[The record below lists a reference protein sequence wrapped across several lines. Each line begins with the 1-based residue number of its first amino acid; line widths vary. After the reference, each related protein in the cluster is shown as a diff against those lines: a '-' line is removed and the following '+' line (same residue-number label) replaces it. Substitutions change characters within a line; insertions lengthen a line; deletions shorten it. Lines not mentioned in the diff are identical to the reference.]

1 MIISN
6 ASSLNLYLMKSKNLW
21 LQIGMVIEL
30 PIMEVGESGGGTAAE
45 SEAVGGAM
53 RDGGYGWSI
62 LHTGKEEV
70 WSMRSPVSR
79 GVIDAT
85 APLESKS

>member
-1 MIISN
+1 
-6 ASSLNLYLMKSKNLW
+6 MKSKNLW

-53 RDGGYGWSI
+53 RDGGYG
-62 LHTGKEEV
+62 
-70 WSMRSPVSR
+70 
-79 GVIDAT
+79 
-85 APLESKS
+85 